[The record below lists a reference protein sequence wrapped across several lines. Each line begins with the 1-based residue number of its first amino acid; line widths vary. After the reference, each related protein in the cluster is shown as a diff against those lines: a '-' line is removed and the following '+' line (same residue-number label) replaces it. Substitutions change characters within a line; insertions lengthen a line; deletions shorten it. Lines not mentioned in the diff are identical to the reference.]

1 MAVTPQTNIRLLQVP
16 LEIDNKN
23 QLTFENKEAQFQ
35 YFYNLNAIEV
45 DNCTYQRK
53 DNIIRFPAH
62 IDSIMQYNYV
72 MYQNE
77 NYTNKWFYAFI
88 TNMSYI
94 NDNLTAI
101 TIATDVFQT
110 WQFDIIYKQSF
121 IEREMCDVDDDIPGN
136 NIIAEGLET
145 GEFINF
151 KNYEIDDL
159 EPVEILAFIGKKIG
173 EDNVVQNGVRY
184 NGIYSSITFV
194 ATTILRTLLSYI
206 NIQGQGDKIF
216 TVFTVPLLAL
226 KSQILKDNGELLIVK
241 ILNNDFTENAKNITL
256 SESNINFEGYTPRNQ
271 KLRTYPYCYLG
282 FNPPNGS
289 SKIFRYEDFAGNIPK
304 FKIISEINPNPTVNF
319 IPQNYKKINGDNV
332 SESVAMNGYP
342 TISYKNDYYN
352 TWLAQNSEIINLNM
366 RQEQKNY
373 EINNVKNTTSGI
385 MKTIGN
391 ALTGNLF
398 GAIGEGINLGTNLAQ
413 NDVNHELN
421 IAQQMAQVEK
431 QSMLPD
437 TATLSGSNATL
448 LGYNLNDKSIF
459 TSYTI
464 KKQFAERIDK
474 FFDMFGYLT
483 NTVKIPNIKNRP
495 NWNYVKTIGLNATGS
510 IPQQDMQIIK
520 SIFDNG
526 VTLWHN
532 PSTFLDYSQNNR

>member
-1 MAVTPQTNIRLLQVP
+1 MAVTPQTNVRLLQVP

-121 IEREMCDVDDDIPGN
+121 IEREMCNVADDVPGH

-159 EPVEILAFIGKKIG
+159 EPVEILAFIGEKIG

-206 NIQGQGDKIF
+206 NIEGQGDKIF

-226 KSQILKDNGELLIVK
+226 KSQILKDDGELLIVK
-241 ILNNDFTENAKNITL
+241 ILNNDFVESPKNITL
-256 SESNINFEGYTPRNQ
+256 SENNINFEGYVPRNQ

-448 LGYNLNDKSIF
+448 LGYNLNDQSIF

-495 NWNYVKTIGLNATGS
+495 SWNYVKTIGLNVTGS
-510 IPQQDMQIIK
+510 IPQQDLQIIK

>member
-53 DNIIRFPAH
+53 DNIIRFPVH

-121 IEREMCDVDDDIPGN
+121 IEREMCNVADDVPGH

-159 EPVEILAFIGKKIG
+159 EPVEILAFIGEKIG

-206 NIQGQGDKIF
+206 NIEGQGDKIF

-226 KSQILKDNGELLIVK
+226 KSQILKDDGELLIVK
-241 ILNNDFTENAKNITL
+241 ILNNDFVESPKNITL
-256 SESNINFEGYTPRNQ
+256 SENNINFEGYVPRNQ

-448 LGYNLNDKSIF
+448 LGYNLNDQSIF

-495 NWNYVKTIGLNATGS
+495 SWNYVKTIGLNVTGS
-510 IPQQDMQIIK
+510 IPQQDLQIIK